1 MGVYSMQSI
10 NESTN
15 YLDDVEFVD
24 NGIEDVMESALRNIY
39 EADLNHHNMMKDIG
53 IAELAVYEQTGQ
65 EVVYEAGAA
74 KGVFERIKAGLKK
87 IWEKIKSLFTKFIAK
102 IQSYGKDDKAFV
114 TKYKKQ
120 ILAGEIGD
128 LKVKGFNYE
137 VDALSADDA
146 WSNMKKNTKLG
157 ALETSLG
164 NVKKNDTK
172 FIVNPETN
180 TSKDTHTFYFGS
192 DSEEEF
198 NDKLRGACFG
208 TSKGELTQS
217 ELQKELYEL
226 FRGGESKPIQ
236 LDKSDIDKNEM
247 MKFLNGSKDAE
258 NKMNKDME
266 SLKRTINGLIN
277 QVDKAS
283 REFEKRKS
291 TTDDQLNEDSRSI
304 KFFTQASSAFNRA
317 LSICQLVAAARMKAF
332 NGKRIQSKSIC
343 TKLIGRKAKNE
354 GYEYDEEDYQSYGES
369 ALDAIFA
376 NTKLV

>member
-1 MGVYSMQSI
+1 MGVYSMQSV

-74 KGVFERIKAGLKK
+74 RGVFERIKAGLKK

-128 LKVKGFNYE
+128 LKVKGFKYE
-137 VDALSADDA
+137 VDALSADGA
-146 WSNMKKNTKLG
+146 WANMKKNTMLG
-157 ALETSLG
+157 DLETDLG
-164 NVKKNDTK
+164 TSKKNNSK
-172 FIVNPETN
+172 FIVTGGG
-180 TSKDTHTFYFGS
+180 TTQKHYFGS

-198 NDKLRGACFG
+198 NDKLRGACFDS
-208 TSKGELTQS
+208 SKGELTQS

-266 SLKRTINGLIN
+266 SLKRTINNLIT

-291 TTDDQLNEDSRSI
+291 TTDDELNEDSRSI

-354 GYEYDEEDYQSYGES
+354 GYEYDEEDNVQSYGES

-376 NTKLV
+376 NTKLI

>member
-39 EADLNHHNMMKDIG
+39 EADSNHHNMMKDIG

-74 KGVFERIKAGLKK
+74 KGVFERIKAGFKK

-128 LKVKGFNYE
+128 LKVKGFKYE

-146 WSNMKKNTKLG
+146 WTNMKKNTMLG
-157 ALETSLG
+157 NLETDLG
-164 NVKKNDTK
+164 NSKKNDSK
-172 FIVNPETN
+172 FIVTGSG
-180 TSKDTHTFYFGS
+180 TTQKHYFGS

-198 NDKLRGACFG
+198 NDKLRGACF
-208 TSKGELTQS
+208 SSAKGELTQS

-283 REFEKRKS
+283 REYEKRKS
-291 TTDDQLNEDSRSI
+291 TTDDELNEDSRFI

-332 NGKRIQSKSIC
+332 NGKRLQSKSIC

-354 GYEYDEEDYQSYGES
+354 GYEYDEEDNVQSYGES

-376 NTKLV
+376 NTKLI